1 MSKKLTLLYFYES
14 IKNKTND
21 SHQFSAGVCLSLEVR
36 QFPDVIRKPGY
47 RVQISCSHNKTDYR
61 VMLWYQR
68 LPGDTAMR
76 LIGYLYYN
84 DATMEDPY
92 KQDFNISGDL
102 RVNEKKES
110 SLVVNTAGEGHT
122 AVYYCAAR
130 EAHRQK
136 NPSEL
141 HKNSATSLNGGF
153 EIDTD

>member
-110 SLVVNTAGEGHT
+110 SLVVNTAGDGHT